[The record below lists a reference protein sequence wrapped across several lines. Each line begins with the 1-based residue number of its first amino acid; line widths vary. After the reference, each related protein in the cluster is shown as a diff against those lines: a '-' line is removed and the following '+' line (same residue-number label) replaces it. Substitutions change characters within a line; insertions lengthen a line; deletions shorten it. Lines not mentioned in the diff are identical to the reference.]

1 MKKSFSSASDVIHL
15 FAQRTQNEAHSSNVF
30 FEYGTKL
37 YSYGHHYLLA
47 EFITNSNN
55 DDAVMINDTGYS
67 NTTAKHISWAGAAL
81 SQYRKFYTTQTNP
94 AKVLWQLEQLA
105 NKLQRARKKEIYI
118 NEAESL
124 YRAFNKYK
132 EWINLQSPLIDQ
144 INIAIELFRGADIN
158 NYMAE
163 KQKAI
168 KKAEQ
173 LKLRK
178 ERAAHKEALKKFFAF
193 EINRVSGSEDYVRI
207 SRDGQTIETT
217 QNVSVPIKEAK
228 ILYLMIEAKKPIHGF
243 NIGGYTVIGINGVLK
258 IGCHNINKKNM
269 HEVGQQL
276 LKMNI

>member
-1 MKKSFSSASDVIHL
+1 MKTSFSSASDVIHL

-55 DDAVMINDTGYS
+55 DEAVMINDTGYS
-67 NTTAKHISWAGAAL
+67 NTTAKHIAWARSATR
-81 SQYRKFYTTQTNP
+81 QYRQFFTTQTDP
-94 AKVLWQLEQLA
+94 KKVLNQLEHLA
-105 NKLQRARKKEIYI
+105 NKLQRARKKEIHI

-178 ERAAHKEALKKFFAF
+178 ERASHKEALKKFFAF
-193 EINRVSGSEDYVRI
+193 EINRVSGSKDYVRI
-207 SRDGQTIETT
+207 SRDSQTIETT
-217 QNVSVPIKEAK
+217 QNVSVPIKEATM
-228 ILYLMIEAKKPIHGF
+228 LYKLIKAGHDIKGF
-243 NIGGYTVIGINGVLK
+243 NIAGYTVISLNGQLK
-258 IGCHNINKKNM
+258 IGCHHINLKNM
-269 HEVGQQL
+269 HEVGEKL
-276 LKMNI
+276 LTM